1 MEMTKQILT
10 EYVEKEIMRRPG
22 GVASEDLDLLS
33 TGILNSLSLL
43 QLISFVER
51 KFNRQIPVEE
61 IVYENFHSVAAMADY
76 LTAASPAS

>member
-1 MEMTKQILT
+1 MDTKQMLT

-22 GVASEDLDLLS
+22 GVTSEDMDLLS
-33 TGILNSLSLL
+33 SGILNSLSLL

-61 IVYENFHSVAAMADY
+61 IVYENFNSVAAMASY
-76 LTAASPAS
+76 LANGSAS

>member
-1 MEMTKQILT
+1 MDTTKQILT

-22 GVASEDLDLLS
+22 GVTSEDMDLLS

-51 KFNRQIPVEE
+51 
-61 IVYENFHSVAAMADY
+61 
-76 LTAASPAS
+76 

>member
-1 MEMTKQILT
+1 MDTTKQILT

-22 GVASEDLDLLS
+22 GVASEDMDLLS
-33 TGILNSLSLL
+33 SGILNSLSLL

-61 IVYENFHSVAAMADY
+61 IVYENFHSVSAMANY
-76 LTAASPAS
+76 LANGSTA

>member
-1 MEMTKQILT
+1 MDTTKQILT

-22 GVASEDLDLLS
+22 GVTSEDMDLLS

-61 IVYENFHSVAAMADY
+61 LVYENFHSVAAMANY
-76 LTAASPAS
+76 LKATSPAS

>member
-1 MEMTKQILT
+1 MDTKQILT

-22 GVASEDLDLLS
+22 GVTSEDMDLLS
-33 TGILNSLSLL
+33 SGILNSLSLL

-61 IVYENFHSVAAMADY
+61 IVYENFNSVAAMASY
-76 LTAASPAS
+76 LANGSAS

>member
-1 MEMTKQILT
+1 MDTTKQILT

-22 GVASEDLDLLS
+22 GVASEDMDLLS
-33 TGILNSLSLL
+33 SGILNSLSLL

>member
-22 GVASEDLDLLS
+22 GVASEDMDLLS

>member
-1 MEMTKQILT
+1 MDTTKQILT

-22 GVASEDLDLLS
+22 GVASEDMDLLS

-61 IVYENFHSVAAMADY
+61 IVYENFHSVAAIASY

>member
-1 MEMTKQILT
+1 MDTTKQILT

-22 GVASEDLDLLS
+22 GVASEDMDLLS

-61 IVYENFHSVAAMADY
+61 IVYENFYSVAAIASY